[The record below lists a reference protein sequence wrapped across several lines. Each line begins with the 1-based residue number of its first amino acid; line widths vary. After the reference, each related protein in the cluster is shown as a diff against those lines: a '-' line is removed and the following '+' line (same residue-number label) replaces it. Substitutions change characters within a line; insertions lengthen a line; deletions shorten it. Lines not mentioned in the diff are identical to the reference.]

1 MVKKVI
7 KIILFIIIALIVLF
21 GIAILFDKPSSAG
34 VYNHEWLYKFME
46 FTDGFGYIIGHG
58 LRLLTQFF
66 P

>member
-7 KIILFIIIALIVLF
+7 KTIVFIIIGIAVLF

-34 VYNHEWLYKFME
+34 MYNPEWLYKFME
-46 FTDGFGYIIGHG
+46 FTDGFGYIIGRG

>member
-1 MVKKVI
+1 LVKKVI
-7 KIILFIIIALIVLF
+7 KIILFIIIGLVVLF

-34 VYNHEWLYKFME
+34 MYTPEWLYKFMD
-46 FTDGFGYIIGHG
+46 FTDGLGLIIGRG